1 MSLRV
6 ALAAVL
12 ASVLGLAAAAASAQ
26 LYRWTDEKGRVH
38 ITDTPPPS
46 SARNVQRKGTD
57 VRPGV
62 AAQAPFELTQA
73 AKNFPVTLYT
83 SPSCKAPCAD
93 ARTTLNKRGVP
104 FKEVQ
109 VWNDETNAEL
119 KRVSGATDVPTLVV
133 GRSVQVGYEA
143 GAFNALLDA
152 ARYPKAGAVP
162 TRAQAAPEAPE
173 GYEAKGAPPRAEP
186 EAKAEAEAETEAQTP
201 TSGPYAP
208 KPPRER

>member
-6 ALAAVL
+6 ALAAAL
-12 ASVLGLAAAAASAQ
+12 ASVLGLTAAAASAQ

-38 ITDTPPPS
+38 ITDTPPPP
-46 SARNVQRKGTD
+46 SARNVQRKGAD
-57 VRPGV
+57 ARPGV
-62 AAQAPFELTQA
+62 SAQTPFALTEA
-73 AKNFPVTLYT
+73 IKNFPATLYT

-93 ARTTLNKRGVP
+93 ARAALNKRGVP

-119 KRVSGATDVPTLVV
+119 KQVSGATDVPTLVV
-133 GRSVQVGYEA
+133 GRSVQVGYEP

-162 TRAQAAPEAPE
+162 ALTQAAPEAPE
-173 GYEAKGAPPRAEP
+173 GYEPKGASPQ
-186 EAKAEAEAETEAQTP
+186 AEAEAETPA
-201 TSGPYAP
+201 SGPYAP